1 VTVRRPAEFDT
12 WPAELAAPFGP
23 YRAVICHHVDGDT
36 FDCLVDVGWNDY
48 KYRPVRLLGVDT
60 PETNRAATK
69 AAGLAAK
76 AYVQQL
82 IPVGAPVLLHT
93 IPDPDSFGRY
103 LARIQLRD
111 GRDLTD
117 LILVA
122 GHGVP
127 A

>member
-1 VTVRRPAEFDT
+1 MTLRRPAEFAT
-12 WPAELAAPFGP
+12 WPTELPYTFGP
-23 YRAVICHHVDGDT
+23 YRAVVAFHVDGDT
-36 FDCLVDVGWNDY
+36 FDALVDVGWNDY
-48 KYRPVRLLGVDT
+48 KYKPVRLLGVDT

-82 IPVGAPVLLHT
+82 IPVGSPVLLHT

-103 LARIQLRD
+103 LARVQLRD

-117 LILVA
+117 LILAA